1 MSSNRVKI
9 FGLNIAIFAG
19 FVLAVSV
26 VAAPPV
32 AVNNIT
38 PGETRYFKDWA
49 AGCDN
54 TLSCQA
60 IAMQP
65 LENGEGYLT
74 LSLARDSGKGRTSII
89 EITGMDSDVS
99 KYQIYADKRLIL
111 SGTLKGAN
119 DSIAL
124 TARDSARLV
133 RSIPNGQELRV
144 TGEAGK
150 QLGRISLSGS
160 SAALRYLDSQQK
172 RAAKPLPVITVKRIA
187 KGELIPETG
196 DLVALA
202 ENGKCTALRQG
213 VTEDSAYS
221 LGSEAGNA
229 KALALISCGNGAYNF
244 SSAAFIGTRGN
255 DAKWKFEPAKFDY
268 AGAGVGTDAGKGD
281 PQKILTNATWDPGK
295 QMLNSYNKGRAIA
308 DCGITE
314 DYVWDGTM
322 FRLMRAEQMKE
333 CQGAPV
339 WITIWR
345 AAAKFIS

>member
-9 FGLNIAIFAG
+9 FGLDIAIFAS
-19 FVLAVSV
+19 FLLASH
-26 VAAPPV
+26 VAAVPPAALHNV
-32 AVNNIT
+32 I
-38 PGETRYFKDWA
+38 PGETQYYKDWA
-49 AGCDN
+49 VGCDN

-74 LSLARDSGKGRTSII
+74 LSLARDAGKGRAPII
-89 EITGMDSDVS
+89 EITGMDTDVS
-99 KYQIYADKRLIL
+99 KYQIYADKRLIV

-119 DSIAL
+119 DSITL
-124 TARDSARLV
+124 TARDSARLA
-133 RSIPNGQELRV
+133 RAIPNGQELRV
-144 TGEAGK
+144 MGEAGK
-150 QLGRISLSGS
+150 MLGRISLSGS
-160 SAALRYLDSQQK
+160 STALRYIDSQQK
-172 RAAKPLPVITVKRIA
+172 RTAKPIPVITIKRMV

-202 ENGKCTALRQG
+202 ENGKCTVLRQG

-221 LGSEAGNA
+221 LGNEDGNA

-244 SSAAFIGTRGN
+244 SSIAFIGTRGT

-268 AGAGVGTDAGKGD
+268 AGTGTGD
-281 PQKILTNATWDPGK
+281 PQKKLTNATWDPGK
-295 QMLNSYNKGRAIA
+295 QILNSYNKGRVIA
-308 DCGITE
+308 DCGVTE

-322 FRLMRAEQMKE
+322 FRLTRAEQMKE

-339 WITIWR
+339 WITIWQ
-345 AAAKFIS
+345 AAVKFIG